1 MAAEEEGKHVEN
13 GKRPQKIAA
22 EFPARPRSTAEV
34 ERRGYRRGAHR
45 APPLAFRKLVA
56 DVCTVER
63 ARFGFKVDGAE
74 RSWVLE
80 SRLQLAECVVT
91 AAMLYSV
98 YCGCEALTCKEGVA
112 RRPDLGEACWA
123 RARRGGTQISRLSAT
138 RFSRLWARFRI
149 RTEYWRQLGYL

>member
-1 MAAEEEGKHVEN
+1 M
-13 GKRPQKIAA
+13 
-22 EFPARPRSTAEV
+22 
-34 ERRGYRRGAHR
+34 
-45 APPLAFRKLVA
+45 AFRKLVA

-74 RSWVLE
+74 RSWMLE

-112 RRPDLGEACWA
+112 RRPDLGEACW
-123 RARRGGTQISRLSAT
+123 RAGRGDAGHRRFLAFLRRGSAVYGPD
-138 RFSRLWARFRI
+138 F
-149 RTEYWRQLGYL
+149 G